1 MDMDNFLSILEVT
14 VARVGGKKLSTQQ
27 QVGDSSL
34 LNCVKLYTLV
44 LCFQQ
49 LSPRPCTPK
58 TVIKLCT
65 VHHNTI
71 SICNS
76 TPPTKTVS

>member
-1 MDMDNFLSILEVT
+1 MDNFLSILEVT
-14 VARVGGKKLSTQQ
+14 VARVGGEKLSIRQ
-27 QVGDSSL
+27 QVGDGSL

-71 SICNS
+71 SIDLQFH
-76 TPPTKTVS
+76 PPPQKL